1 MPKVITYESPS
12 NIALIKYWGKH
23 GNQLPN
29 NPSISFTLSNSKSI
43 SSIEYEKGKA
53 NIEFYFE
60 NKRNLVFEKRIAVF
74 INNNK
79 EILPFVD
86 DYCLKITSRNT
97 FPHSAGIA
105 SSASAFSALAL
116 CLISI
121 KQELAYDVEQFEK
134 EVSKLARL
142 GSGSAARSVYKGVVL
157 WGKTELES
165 KSSNEF
171 AIPINNKVHKIFNNY
186 HDDIII
192 VEKSTKSV
200 SSSAGHSLMNTNP
213 YRTEKYKQS
222 NLNLKN
228 LLSALK
234 NGDLEQFIKITENEA
249 LSLHSMMML
258 SDPSFIL
265 IKPKTLEIINKIR
278 NYREKSKIPVCF
290 TLDAGPNVH
299 LLYPDKYSFEVQK
312 FTSEIKNVSI
322 INDFMSF

>member
-228 LLSALK
+228 LLLALK

>member
-1 MPKVITYESPS
+1 MTKVITYESPS

-60 NKRNLVFEKRIAVF
+60 NKRNLVFEKRIVEF

-121 KQELAYDVEQFEK
+121 KKELAYNVEQFEK
-134 EVSKLARL
+134 EASHLARL
-142 GSGSAARSVYKGVVL
+142 GSGSAARSIYKGVVL

-165 KSSNEF
+165 NSSDEF
-171 AIPINNKVHKIFNNY
+171 AIPINNQIHKIFNNY

-213 YRTEKYKQS
+213 YKTEKYKQS
-222 NLNLKN
+222 NINLKN
-228 LLSALK
+228 LLLALK

-258 SDPSFIL
+258 SNPSFIL

-278 NYREKSKIPVCF
+278 NYREKTKIPICF

-299 LLYPDKYSFEVQK
+299 LLYPDKYSSEVQK
-312 FTSEIKNVSI
+312 FTSEIINISI